1 MKQILLIIVVVVV
14 GCGKKESPAA
24 KEPVKEPTLGEK
36 LVGAYELDGDIIVF
50 QKNGMMESYT
60 EGRKEGGEYKWKI
73 VDKEVHAV
81 TKGGGGRAWG
91 INPDGSLIYL
101 AVIQSNGNKLYLPR
115 LPKIGNTDYQPYWEK
130 ITNYQDRIK
139 KAASL
144 KERELN
150 GDRKKLSIDPIVE
163 IADPIVEKE
172 IRRQIKKYTGEL
184 TEADIKRV
192 KNLEFIHSSITN
204 EGVKEVAKLK
214 QLEKLSL
221 SHTKITDEWLKE
233 VIKLPELRGLGLWD
247 TKITDV
253 GLKEVVKLEHLY
265 YLNLGGTKITDA
277 GLKELAKLKNLTDLN
292 LRYTR
297 ITEAGLKELA
307 KCKQLEKLH
316 LGHTQITDTTELQ
329 KALPNCKISD

>member
-1 MKQILLIIVVVVV
+1 MEDSDKPMETSGKSNDRLLDLDLKQLKSIKVALWTLVTVFVILPVVAGIGTGLVI
-14 GCGKKESPAA
+14 GFMALNAEDTYSGDE
-24 KEPVKEPTLGEK
+24 EWPTKSEDWGPT
-36 LVGAYELDGDIIVF
+36 
-50 QKNGMMESYT
+50 KN
-60 EGRKEGGEYKWKI
+60 
-73 VDKEVHAV
+73 V
-81 TKGGGGRAWG
+81 
-91 INPDGSLIYL
+91 
-101 AVIQSNGNKLYLPR
+101 Q
-115 LPKIGNTDYQPYWEK
+115 
-130 ITNYQDRIK
+130 
-139 KAASL
+139 ASF
-144 KERELN
+144 K
-150 GDRKKLSIDPIVE
+150 SVE

-172 IRRQIKKYTGEL
+172 IRRQIRKHTGEL

-233 VIKLPELRGLGLWD
+233 VIKLPKLRGLGLWD
-247 TKITDV
+247 TKITDA
-253 GLKEVVKLEHLY
+253 GLKEVVKLKHLY